1 MTIIEKRTK
10 VRIILWLTVLGMAGA
25 VYALGPV
32 PGSDNAIQVLISG
45 GSTVVRINGAA
56 LLVDGAT
63 TLAGAVTLPAGTTFT
78 NPAVSGLTGTLTA
91 PTISS
96 PVITGLSVNTPQA
109 FSIADDAAGTSPAGT
124 LTPTSGVVIA
134 TCLDSDNCTMVL
146 GETGMVSGM
155 VVKIIGGGAPTIA
168 VADSAGV
175 TELTGTITLGAND
188 SLSLV
193 YATDRWVELS
203 TSDN

>member
-1 MTIIEKRTK
+1 MKKRL
-10 VRIILWLTVLGMAGA
+10 VLWLAILSLATAA
-25 VYALGPV
+25 YALGPV
-32 PGSDNAIQVLISG
+32 PGADNLLQVVMSG
-45 GSTVVRINGAA
+45 GSPLVRVNGANFS
-56 LLVDGAT
+56 VDGT
-63 TLAGAVTLPAGTTFT
+63 SNLIGTVTLPSGTVLTS
-78 NPAVSGLTGTLTA
+78 PAITGATGTLTA

-96 PVITGLSVNTPQA
+96 PVVTGLITNTPQA

-124 LTPTSGVVIA
+124 LTPTSGIVIA

-188 SLSLV
+188 SLMLV
-193 YATDRWVELS
+193 YATDRWVELG
-203 TSDN
+203 TSNN